1 MGAHSAHPTSLLKTN
16 PFTLHLH
23 HTMQH
28 THQESARHES
38 PLYGRGMGE
47 ASYFTLREL
56 TASATAERQGIDNTP
71 TTAARH
77 MLAILVERLL
87 HPIRLA
93 WQAPIIVT
101 SGYRCPELNRLVG
114 GTPRSHHLLGC
125 AADIT
130 AGSRQAN
137 RYLFDLIQQLHHA
150 QLIRYT
156 QLIAEDN
163 YRWLHLSYVPS
174 DLRGQSIVCQQP
186 TPVTT
191 DDVPAEVT
199 IEDSS

>member
-1 MGAHSAHPTSLLKTN
+1 ME
-16 PFTLHLH
+16 
-23 HTMQH
+23 H
-28 THQESARHES
+28 THQNISTPQAPRCGATS
-38 PLYGRGMGE
+38 P
-47 ASYFTLREL
+47 YFTLREL
-56 TASATAERQGIDNTP
+56 TASATAQRYGIDNTP
-71 TTAARH
+71 TQAASH
-77 MLAILVERLL
+77 MLSILVDRLL

-93 WQAPIIVT
+93 WQAPLIVT

-137 RYLFDLIQQLHHA
+137 RLLFDLIQQMHHT

-163 YRWLHLSYVPS
+163 YRWLHLAYVPS
-174 DLRGQSIVCQQP
+174 DLRGQAIVCQQP
-186 TPVTT
+186 TPVTA
-191 DDVPAEVT
+191 DEVPAEVT